1 MLIHT
6 VLFWLKDDSRQQMQ
20 RKLAEDC
27 HAILSKIPGVRQ
39 VWAGPPAATPHRD
52 VLDASY
58 DVGLTVVLDDI
69 AGHDVYQDH
78 PLHKEFLAIHKQ
90 HWKRVQIYDFA

>member
-6 VLFWLKDDSRQQMQ
+6 VFFWLKDGAGKEMQGKLVEDSHRL
-20 RKLAEDC
+20 LA
-27 HAILSKIPGVRQ
+27 KIPTVRQ
-39 VWAGPPAATPHRD
+39 LWAGPPAATPHRD